1 MKGKGWGEENKFLSG
16 EEDGRWFLCSFY
28 TISWKIGCD
37 TEGERLV
44 VEDGDKK
51 NLVLRV
57 YNKGMFFTLS
67 NG

>member
-1 MKGKGWGEENKFLSG
+1 
-16 EEDGRWFLCSFY
+16 
-28 TISWKIGCD
+28 
-37 TEGERLV
+37 